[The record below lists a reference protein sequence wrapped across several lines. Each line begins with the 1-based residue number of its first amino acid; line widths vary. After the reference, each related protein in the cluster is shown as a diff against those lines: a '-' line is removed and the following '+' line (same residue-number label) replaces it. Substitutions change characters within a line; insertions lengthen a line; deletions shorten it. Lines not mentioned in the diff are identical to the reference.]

1 MNIHRTA
8 YVIAVSLCAHVSN
21 GQDTPRNSSL
31 SFRAGVSALYMKD
44 QFQSPYTYSGTN
56 PLIGL
61 TGVMSRSRG
70 SHYLDL
76 SFSWGK
82 IQSIVSPKANTAMLS
97 IRYDYLFH
105 LTNPAKQK
113 RLVFSAGLGL
123 HSVTNRSTYL
133 PNIELPVYYISST
146 AFMSATAQ
154 VHYALNK
161 KSQLMAQASLPIAG
175 IVYRPDFE
183 VDGKSL
189 LKFTS
194 PTRSQLFY
202 FKATYAHILRPRLH
216 LIATYDYSYFST
228 DEPRSMTL
236 LHQGLTIGLRK
247 TF

>member
-8 YVIAVSLCAHVSN
+8 CVIVVSLYTHVSS
-21 GQDTPRNSSL
+21 GQDTLRNTSL
-31 SFRAGVSALYMKD
+31 SFRAGVGVLYMKD
-44 QFQSPYTYSGTN
+44 EFQSPYTYSGTN

-61 TGVMSRSRG
+61 TGVMNRSRG
-70 SHYLDL
+70 SHNLDL

-82 IQSIVSPKANTAMLS
+82 IQSIVSPKANTATLS
-97 IRYDYLFH
+97 VHYDYLVQ
-105 LTNPAKQK
+105 LTNPDKQK

-133 PNIELPVYYISST
+133 PNIELPVYSISST
-146 AFMSATAQ
+146 AFMSASAQ

-194 PTRSQLFY
+194 PTSSQLFY
-202 FKATYAHILRPRLH
+202 FKATYAHRLRPRLH
-216 LIATYDYSYFST
+216 FIATYDYSYFST
-228 DEPRSMTL
+228 DEPRSLTFL
-236 LHQGLTIGLRK
+236 NQGLTIGLRK